1 LALARAL
8 AGRFML
14 KQAIVS
20 RRSRRSKLNR
30 TLTQLYL
37 FFICS
42 RCVASGAAAVHLSLG
57 SMRLGGKN
65 FRSLAAEYVRKIRRL

>member
-1 LALARAL
+1 
-8 AGRFML
+8 ML

-42 RCVASGAAAVHLSLG
+42 RCVASGAAAVHLTLG
-57 SMRLGGKN
+57 SMRLGVGGKN
-65 FRSLAAEYVRKIRRL
+65 FRSLAAEYPFANFVRKIRRL

>member
-1 LALARAL
+1 MVRASATSSTAEALARL
-8 AGRFML
+8 
-14 KQAIVS
+14 
-20 RRSRRSKLNR
+20 R

-65 FRSLAAEYVRKIRRL
+65 FRSLAAETPSQIL

>member
-1 LALARAL
+1 MKSLRIAFCN
-8 AGRFML
+8 G
-14 KQAIVS
+14 
-20 RRSRRSKLNR
+20 RSRRSKLNQ

-57 SMRLGGKN
+57 SMRLGVGGKN
-65 FRSLAAEYVRKIRRL
+65 FRSLAAEYPFANFVRKIRRL